1 MQQQQQQ
8 IVQPIDHGANSARE
22 LDAINISAQTAAIY
36 VQEVVITF
44 FFEKLSTL
52 LLLPVYLPMCACIY
66 PLIFMLTI
74 IISLTQIVADS
85 LACGYDHSPELT
97 GRRAS

>member
-1 MQQQQQQ
+1 MQQQQQQQQQ

-44 FFEKLSTL
+44 FFWEAFHSITFT
-52 LLLPVYLPMCACIY
+52 CI
-66 PLIFMLTI
+66 PTHVRMHP
-74 IISLTQIVADS
+74 SADFF
-85 LACGYDHSPELT
+85 C
-97 GRRAS
+97 